1 MKTIALPLTLKQS
14 LATLTE
20 GGFTEVVEAVTT
32 EQVKEEKGERTVV
45 ERHWC

>member
-1 MKTIALPLTLKQS
+1 MKTIALALTFKQS

-20 GGFTEVVEAVTT
+20 GGFTEVVEAAIT
-32 EQVKEEKGERTVV
+32 EQVKEEKEERTVV

>member
-1 MKTIALPLTLKQS
+1 MKTIPLPLTLKQS

-20 GGFTEVVEAVTT
+20 GGFTEVVEAVITQ
-32 EQVKEEKGERTVV
+32 QVKEGKGERTVV